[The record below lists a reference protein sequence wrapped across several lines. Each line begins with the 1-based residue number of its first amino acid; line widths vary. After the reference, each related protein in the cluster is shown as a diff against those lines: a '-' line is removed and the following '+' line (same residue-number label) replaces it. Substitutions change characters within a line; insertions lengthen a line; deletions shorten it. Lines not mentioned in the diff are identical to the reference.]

1 MMTAKKPASNPT
13 KAATTESLATAA
25 AVHEAGDVSGGVAV
39 AEQALSWLRAQLN
52 EGANLHTDSRAVQAG
67 DGFLAYR
74 VDGADNRPHIID
86 AIARGAAAVLVQANT
101 ATAVSTVPSAQV
113 PTLDVPDLAVLAG
126 VIAGGWYGEP
136 SKAMRM
142 VAVTGTNGKT
152 STTQWMATAL
162 HALGT
167 PTALVGTL
175 GAGFPD
181 KLVPT
186 GFTTPNA
193 AQLQYLLAD
202 LRMRGAR
209 AVAMEVSSHA
219 LHQGRVNGTAFDVA
233 VFTNLTQ
240 DHLDYHHTMAAY
252 EAAKA
257 RLFDWPGLRFAVI
270 NQDDAAGRRL
280 LRHLAGSLGGSPQR
294 RLQTL
299 AYSVAGLDDTDIT
312 GGSSAESAAEMSAVT
327 SPVGV
332 DAPVEPRA
340 SVPSDY
346 RLRASDVHVV
356 ASGRTAF
363 TVSADGEGFACAC
376 RASIEV
382 ATLGVFNVA
391 NLLAVLGTLLAVR
404 ALDGV
409 AIDAASFKATVA
421 TLSALPPVPGRMQR
435 IGGRAQAD
443 EPLVIIDYAH
453 TPDALEKTLLALQ
466 PVAAARGGAVV
477 VMFGCGGD
485 RDTAK
490 RPLMGAIAS
499 RLANAVV
506 LTSDN
511 PRSENAAA
519 IIDQI
524 AAGVPAAVQADTV
537 RRIEDRASAILQ
549 SIRTAK
555 REDVV
560 LLAGKGH
567 EATQEIMG
575 KKRPFSDQDHAQ
587 LALAARA
594 THLRGE
600 AS

>member
-1 MMTAKKPASNPT
+1 MSSKKSALNPIQTASAVPLRAAPTVNEASN
-13 KAATTESLATAA
+13 ASDGMAT
-25 AVHEAGDVSGGVAV
+25 
-39 AEQALSWLRAQLN
+39 AEQALSWLRMHLR

-67 DGFLAYR
+67 DGFLAYG
-74 VDGADNRPHIID
+74 VDGADNRPHVAD

-101 ATAVSTVPSAQV
+101 AGSASGAASTASV
-113 PTLDVPDLAVLAG
+113 PTLDVPDLAALAG

-136 SKAMRM
+136 SEAMRM

-162 HALGT
+162 NALGT
-167 PTALVGTL
+167 PTAIVGTL

-202 LRMRGAR
+202 LRTRGAR

-280 LRHLAGSLGGSPQR
+280 LSHLNG
-294 RLQTL
+294 RLDGQVQTL
-299 AYSVAGLDDTDIT
+299 AYSVAGLDDTNIT
-312 GGSSAESAAEMSAVT
+312 DDRSAESAAEKSGAT
-327 SPVGV
+327 SKGYV
-332 DAPVEPRA
+332 DELADPRA
-340 SVPSDY
+340 AAPSHY

-363 TVSADGEGFACAC
+363 TVSAEGEGFASAC
-376 RASIEV
+376 RASVEV
-382 ATLGVFNVA
+382 ATLGTFNVA

-404 ALDGV
+404 AKEGV
-409 AIDAASFKATVA
+409 AIDAALFKATVA

-499 RLANAVV
+499 RLANTVI

-524 AAGVPAAVQADTV
+524 AAGVPVAVQADTV

-594 THLRGE
+594 THLRGD